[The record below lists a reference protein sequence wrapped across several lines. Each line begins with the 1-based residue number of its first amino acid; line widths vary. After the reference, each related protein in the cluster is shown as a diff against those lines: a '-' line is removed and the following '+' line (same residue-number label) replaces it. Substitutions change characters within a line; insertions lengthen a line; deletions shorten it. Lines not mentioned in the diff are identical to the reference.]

1 MTISSGIQNFSQIA
15 YRHQH
20 SNVLSGQTQT
30 SEETQD
36 EAFALSATE
45 AKSTLAAS
53 AKVPPQNFPELFSR
67 AGQPLTPLSVQLKAI
82 HVSEL
87 PEERYQEFMQAQKQL
102 IEANQR
108 YLDNQYS
115 SRNNPPAEPLP
126 QSQPYATIKLGGK
139 VVASV
144 DNQGVVTTAS
154 GLSQDLLN
162 RLPNEFNGGNGPD
175 LAQARAEILVGYL
188 GGKVEKADTAIT
200 QPEFNLL
207 QDNAEMAVSIDYAAM
222 QNDPMFEHLQNLITS
237 LKNYESQRQDFLAG
251 STDSALAEL

>member
-45 AKSTLAAS
+45 AKSTSAAS
-53 AKVPPQNFPELFSR
+53 AKVQPQHFPELFSR
-67 AGQPLTPLSVQLKAI
+67 SGEALTPLAVQLKAI

-115 SRNNPPAEPLP
+115 SRNNPSDEPLQ
-126 QSQPYATIKLGGK
+126 QSQPYATIKVGGK
-139 VVASV
+139 VIASV

-175 LAQARAEILVGYL
+175 LAQARAEVLASYF
-188 GGKVEKADTAIT
+188 GGKVEKADTALT
-200 QPEFNLL
+200 QPGFNLL
-207 QDNAEMAVSIDYAAM
+207 QDKAEMAASIDYAAM
-222 QNDPMFEHLQNLITS
+222 QNDPMFEHLQYLMTS
-237 LKNYESQRQDFLAG
+237 LKNYESQRQAFLAG
-251 STDSALAEL
+251 SSHSAPAEL